1 MKHFGRNKVGR
12 RWFALGLL
20 CVAQFVVVL
29 DATIVAIALPE
40 IQRDLGFSRA
50 GLQWVISAYTL
61 VFGGFLLLAGRA
73 ADLWGRRRLFMI
85 GLVVFTGAS
94 LACGLAGSP
103 LALLLG
109 RIAQGLGAAIVA
121 PSALSSLTAAF
132 PEGEGRGRALGVWT
146 AAAAGGGATGWL
158 LGGVLTGSLGWEWV
172 FLVNLPVGILGVA
185 LAPVLVSESRD
196 EAAPPRLDVAGAV
209 SVTAGL
215 TLLVY
220 GITRVEEAGLGAP
233 VTLVSLTSSV
243 VLLGLFVVVE
253 GRVRHP
259 LVPLGVFRSRVLL
272 GANLIALVLTAATT
286 PPMLLCTLYVQQ
298 VLGFPPAQAG
308 LIFPPFNLAVIGG
321 SLLGPRLVARF
332 GPRTTMVCGL
342 LAIAAG
348 SACLLGMSPHGGGY
362 LLYLVPAFVLMGSG
376 LGCASVASTTSG
388 TTAADGNLQG
398 LASGLLNSAAQI
410 GTVLGLAILVPLSA
424 ARTETLTETIP
435 PDAALV
441 EGFKLAFLGAVLI
454 SACGIA
460 IATLLTRQKHK
471 QNTPSAEAPY
481 NSTPASPK
489 ADKLKC

>member
-1 MKHFGRNKVGR
+1 MKDFGRNQGR
-12 RWFALGLL
+12 RRWPALGLL

-29 DATIVAIALPE
+29 DATIVAVALPE
-40 IQRDLGFSRA
+40 IQADLGFSQA

-73 ADLWGRRRLFMI
+73 ADLWGRRRMFMV

-94 LACGLAGSP
+94 LACGLAASP
-103 LALLLG
+103 SALVLG

-121 PSALSSLTAAF
+121 PSALSSLTALF
-132 PEGEGRGRALGVWT
+132 PQGDGRGRALGVWT

-158 LGGVLTGSLGWEWV
+158 LGGLLAGSLGWEWV
-172 FLVNLPVGILGVA
+172 FFVNLPVGLVGVA

-196 EAAPPRLDVAGAV
+196 QSAPPRLDVAGAV

-220 GITRVEEAGLGAP
+220 GITRVEEAGLTAP
-233 VTLVSLTSSV
+233 VTLVSLASSV
-243 VLLGLFVVVE
+243 VLLALFVVVE
-253 GRVRHP
+253 GWVRHP
-259 LVPLGVFRSRVLL
+259 LVPLGIFRSRVLL
-272 GANLIALVLTAATT
+272 GANLVALALTAATT

-298 VLGFPPAQAG
+298 VLGFPPARAG

-321 SLLGPRLVARF
+321 SLLGPRLVARL
-332 GPRTTMVCGL
+332 GPKTTMVCGL
-342 LAIAAG
+342 ITIAAG
-348 SACLLGMSPHGGGY
+348 SATLLGVSSHTDGY
-362 LLYLVPAFVLMGSG
+362 LFYLIPAFVLMGTG

-388 TTAADGNLQG
+388 TAAADGGLQG

-424 ARTETLTETIP
+424 ARTQTLAETIP
-435 PDAALV
+435 ADAALV
-441 EGFKLAFLGAVLI
+441 GGFKLAFLGAAVI

-460 IATLLTRQKHK
+460 IATLLTGQK
-471 QNTPSAEAPY
+471 QQETDPSTDPTSA
-481 NSTPASPK
+481 
-489 ADKLKC
+489 LQ